1 MGFSRK
7 ITSLIQ
13 SLYVGQESAVRLESG
28 CTEWFPVKK
37 GMRQRCI
44 LSPCL
49 FRVYTESIMR
59 EVSADYRSDFYDG
72 IRVNGNQLEDLR
84 YADDTALLSDS
95 TSGIDNL
102 IQSVKKS
109 Q

>member
-1 MGFSRK
+1 
-7 ITSLIQ
+7 
-13 SLYVGQESAVRLESG
+13 
-28 CTEWFPVKK
+28 
-37 GMRQRCI
+37 
-44 LSPCL
+44 
-49 FRVYTESIMR
+49 MR

-102 IQSVKKS
+102 IQSVKDHSEEKGLMLNVEKTKMMDIRS
-109 Q
+109 CKNSSNVVVNGENISEF